1 MLISIGHT
9 HEKNNNL
16 KYFFRNAT
24 TVTDGKVMLKY
35 TYPTSGYD
43 FKPLLTWSFPFPP
56 ILGLK
61 GGGKSPIR
69 RYAEIR
75 K

>member
-1 MLISIGHT
+1 MKKTITLNISSEMH
-9 HEKNNNL
+9 
-16 KYFFRNAT
+16 T